1 MENMDNISAVPT
13 ALQRL
18 EALERDNEAL
28 RAANEDL
35 EEALRAAEAANQ
47 AKSRFLSSMSHDI
60 RTPMNAKIG
69 RASCRE
75 RV

>member
-1 MENMDNISAVPT
+1 MVAFPAAVCYTMMDVFSPSRGAGLREHSWSLSMENMDNISAVPT

-35 EEALRAAEAANQ
+35 E
-47 AKSRFLSSMSHDI
+47 
-60 RTPMNAKIG
+60 G
-69 RASCRE
+69 
-75 RV
+75 